1 MLKHKLKRRN
11 EQRHEARNAKRQA
24 LESKRSTSEDLVVD
38 ERNRAAIMR
47 ASNVAMSLVDKIKV
61 KNQMDAITLAKS
73 AN

>member
-1 MLKHKLKRRN
+1 MICN
-11 EQRHEARNAKRQA
+11 EQRREARNAKRQA
-24 LESKRSTSEDLVVD
+24 LVSKRSTSEDLVVD